1 MNKLDRP
8 IKSGRGVVLGIV
20 TVMAVLTLAG
30 CSSNSASTNTTSSAN
45 SAVTTTTGATTQT
58 TALSPAAAT
67 SQVSAAFTTLFNAN
81 DSNVQAKLALLQDRS
96 KYRAKFNA
104 LYASAEAKQN
114 PTSAKVV
121 SVTFPS
127 TTACLASVQ
136 NPVCAKV
143 VYDLDTATT
152 GASLLANQSGYAV
165 YIDGKWLVSDDT
177 FCVLAGLAGQKC

>member
-1 MNKLDRP
+1 MNKLDGP
-8 IKSGRGVVLGIV
+8 IKSARVVALGIV
-20 TVMAVLTLAG
+20 TVVAVLTLAG
-30 CSSNSASTNTTSSAN
+30 CSSNSASTNTTN
-45 SAVTTTTGATTQT
+45 TTVTTTTGATTRI

-67 SQVSAAFTTLFNAN
+67 SQVSAAFTTLFNAD
-81 DSNVQAKLALLQDRS
+81 DSNVHAKLGLLQDAS
-96 KYRAKFNA
+96 KYQAKFNA

-127 TTACLASVQ
+127 TTACQASVQ

-152 GASLLANQSGYAV
+152 GSSLLANQSGYAV